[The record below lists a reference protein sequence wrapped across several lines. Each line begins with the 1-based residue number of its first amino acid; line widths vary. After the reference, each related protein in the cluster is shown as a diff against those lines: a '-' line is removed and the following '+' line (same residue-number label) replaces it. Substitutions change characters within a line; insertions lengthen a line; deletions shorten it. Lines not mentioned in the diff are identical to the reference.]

1 MRRCLRQPVLWLGWL
16 SVVLLT
22 SCIGF
27 GDPLDAEDR
36 QQIDAQIRE
45 AIEQTF
51 PLPEPVVIKTHVGD
65 DLRFATSL
73 SVAEVA
79 AFYREAY
86 AAQDYV
92 EGANGQVEADRVT
105 LLFSKPGEED
115 IALDVSKTETGSEVH
130 LRLQPSAP

>member
-1 MRRCLRQPVLWLGWL
+1 MRLGIRNLILGLAWLL
-16 SVVLLT
+16 VILLT
-22 SCIGF
+22 GCIGF

-45 AIEQTF
+45 AIEKTF
-51 PLPEPVVIKTHVGD
+51 PLPELVVIKTHVGD
-65 DLRFATSL
+65 DLRFSTSL

-92 EGANGQVEADRVT
+92 EGVDGQVEADRVV

-115 IALDVSKTETGSEVH
+115 VALEASKTETGSDVH
-130 LRLQPSAP
+130 LRLQPPAP